1 MFIFTLILKADK
13 ICIYNLAG
21 EPEIWVSPDI
31 LTRDKD
37 RVLKYLRRKLE
48 DESITTLIQ
57 QRGEYMIIRHPD
69 REYLIF
75 GTVPPNPDDTLL
87 YDDYFFVIKLMDQCS
102 NNNAKL
108 LYNNLSDRLKKD
120 INLLFRYLKPDIYDR
135 FPILSLDKE
144 MVIKM
149 LKRCEDKKFY
159 FRSSDI
165 FIYLSEHM
173 RNDLD
178 IIKIMLSNP
187 IFGFERDAEFCCC
200 VPHIFEYNFII
211 KNFSNAYIIPIYLW
225 MDDYTSFNYSY
236 FDSMDGYKR
245 AKLLKMAL
253 IFTMIRP
260 DNHSILSKIYD
271 TTKRYIWYIHTFTR
285 ESDWKHLKPLEDI
298 LKSSIF
304 YFKRSE

>member
-1 MFIFTLILKADK
+1 MFIFTLVLREDK

-21 EPEIWVSPDI
+21 TPEIWVGPNI
-31 LTRDKD
+31 IARDKD
-37 RVLKYLRRKLE
+37 QVLKYLRRKLE
-48 DESITTLIQ
+48 DESITTIIQ
-57 QRGEYMIIRHPD
+57 QREEYMIIRHPD

-75 GTVPPNPDDTLL
+75 GTLPGTNDILL
-87 YDDYFFVIKLMDQCS
+87 YDDYFFVIKLMELCS

-108 LYNNLSDRLKKD
+108 LYSRLSDRLKKD
-120 INLLFRYLKPDIYDR
+120 MDILFRYLKPDIYDR

-149 LKRCEDKKFY
+149 LKRCEDKKCY

-165 FIYLSEHM
+165 FIHLSENM

-187 IFGFERDAEFCCC
+187 RFGFERDTQFCCY

-211 KNFSNAYIIPIYLW
+211 KNFSNAYIIQIYLW
-225 MDDYTSFNYSY
+225 MDHYSSYNYSGY
-236 FDSMDGYKR
+236 YNPIDGYKR
-245 AKLLKMAL
+245 AKLLKMAI

-260 DNHSILSKIYD
+260 DNSSILSKIYD

-304 YFKRSE
+304 DFKRIE

>member
-108 LYNNLSDRLKKD
+108 LLFFGIFNS
-120 INLLFRYLKPDIYDR
+120 NLL
-135 FPILSLDKE
+135 S
-144 MVIKM
+144 
-149 LKRCEDKKFY
+149 
-159 FRSSDI
+159 
-165 FIYLSEHM
+165 
-173 RNDLD
+173 
-178 IIKIMLSNP
+178 
-187 IFGFERDAEFCCC
+187 
-200 VPHIFEYNFII
+200 
-211 KNFSNAYIIPIYLW
+211 
-225 MDDYTSFNYSY
+225 
-236 FDSMDGYKR
+236 
-245 AKLLKMAL
+245 
-253 IFTMIRP
+253 
-260 DNHSILSKIYD
+260 
-271 TTKRYIWYIHTFTR
+271 
-285 ESDWKHLKPLEDI
+285 
-298 LKSSIF
+298 
-304 YFKRSE
+304 